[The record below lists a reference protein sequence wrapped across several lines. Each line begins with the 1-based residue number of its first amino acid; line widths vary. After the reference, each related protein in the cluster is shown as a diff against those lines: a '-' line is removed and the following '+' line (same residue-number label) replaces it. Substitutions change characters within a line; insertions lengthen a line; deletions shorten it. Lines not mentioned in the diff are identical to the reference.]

1 MINGRFLQPQNIS
14 ISFQSLYM
22 KLIYKATSLEI
33 KQREYIILCTI
44 IHRFI
49 YIYIHSQEFLHKTA
63 TILFTE
69 IDLCTQYAELQ
80 EMSISFT
87 HHK

>member
-1 MINGRFLQPQNIS
+1 MVGFFNHKNIFV
-14 ISFQSLYM
+14 SFQSLYL

-33 KQREYIILCTI
+33 KQREYIILCTVI
-44 IHRFI
+44 YRFI
-49 YIYIHSQEFLHKTA
+49 YIYIHSQEFLHETE
-63 TILFTE
+63 TILSTE

-80 EMSISFT
+80 EMLISFT